1 MSVQIMEEALSSSEN
16 SEEEEEI
23 EDMEVDEVDEKRLPS
38 LPMEVWV
45 GIFSFLS
52 GPSLFRCEGVCRAWR
67 REVQNLV
74 ATGKLR
80 RRGLRLSRLSK
91 QSGAVTEHKRGTWHS
106 LSLMVDRRIVLVGVG
121 VYYPSG
127 QTTICVDARPLTEPL
142 RPIDV
147 TTELESEEEEDS
159 TCITLFTKRGT
170 QKPFQFVLEPNVW
183 WEVVLNISRQAGR
196 GEVWACRGVG
206 GAHQVSSYGVNF
218 SFRET
223 VREGWV
229 SEVTEGQFPYLYFW
243 PC

>member
-1 MSVQIMEEALSSSEN
+1 MEEAISSGEN
-16 SEEEEEI
+16 SEEEEEEI
-23 EDMEVDEVDEKRLPS
+23 EEMEVDEDDERQLPS

-45 GIFSFLS
+45 GVFSFLS

-67 REVQNLV
+67 QEVHNLV
-74 ATGKLR
+74 ATGKLQ
-80 RRGLRLSRLSK
+80 RRGLRLGRLSK
-91 QSGAVTEHKRGTWHS
+91 QSGAVTEHKRGIWHS

-127 QTTICVDARPLTEPL
+127 ETTICVDARPLTEPL

-147 TTELESEEEEDS
+147 STELESEEEEDG

-196 GEVWACRGVG
+196 GEVWACRGAG
-206 GAHQVSSYGVNF
+206 GDHQVSSYGVNF